1 MKAVG
6 IDGCKHGW
14 VAACYDE
21 EKVLLFKNIDDVVA
35 YYGNDSK
42 YLIDIP
48 IGLASK
54 KMPVR
59 TCEKQART
67 VLPVKRKSSV
77 FAVPCRETLSAF
89 DYPKGNEINR
99 SILGCGISK
108 QSWFILPKIKEIDDL
123 LFDKPDIRSIIK
135 ESHPEIAFQF
145 LNGGFYLM
153 HTKKSEEG
161 RAERLAILN
170 RHNTKSEQLFEEALR
185 SYKRKEVAEDDILDA
200 LCLSL
205 TQSLIISQPA
215 SRRAIPMHP
224 EFDERGIG
232 MGIYY
237 AVIAP

>member
-6 IDGCKHGW
+6 IDGCKYGW
-14 VAACYDE
+14 VVACYNE
-21 EKVLLFKNIDDVVA
+21 EQVLLFKNIDDVIA
-35 YYGNDSK
+35 YYGNDAK

-54 KMPVR
+54 KMPFR
-59 TCEKQART
+59 NCEKQARA
-67 VLPVKRKSSV
+67 VLSVKRKSSV
-77 FAVPCRETLSAF
+77 FAVPCRETLSAV
-89 DYPKGNEINR
+89 DYPEANEINR

-108 QSWFILPKIKEIDDL
+108 QSWFILPKIKEVDNL
-123 LFDKPDIRSIIK
+123 LFDKPEIRSIIK

-161 RAERLAILN
+161 RTERLAILN
-170 RHNTKSEQLFEEALR
+170 RHDTKSGQLFEEALR
-185 SYKRKEVAEDDILDA
+185 SYKRKEIAEDDILDA

-224 EFDERGIG
+224 EFDEQGIG